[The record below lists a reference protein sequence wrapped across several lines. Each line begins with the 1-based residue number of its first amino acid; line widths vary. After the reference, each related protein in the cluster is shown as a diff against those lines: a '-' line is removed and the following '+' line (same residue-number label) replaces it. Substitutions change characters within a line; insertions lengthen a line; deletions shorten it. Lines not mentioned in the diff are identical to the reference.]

1 MSQKSQLPADIAAF
15 VVGLLFA
22 GGLVL
27 GGMTQPAK
35 VIAFL
40 DVAGGAWDP
49 SLAFVMGGAILVHAP
64 IYALVTRRRSQ
75 PVLQDRFHVPQR
87 RDITVPLIAG
97 SGLFGI
103 GWGLGGYCP
112 GPGITAAATLGVEA
126 LTFVGSMTLGMLL
139 HHLISRP
146 QSSKPTRDRP
156 APETSPADA

>member
-1 MSQKSQLPADIAAF
+1 VSARSSLPADVAAF

-64 IYALVTRRRSQ
+64 VYALVARRRSQ
-75 PVLQDRFHVPQR
+75 PAFDARFHIPQR
-87 RDITVPLIAG
+87 QDITVPLLAG

-112 GPGITAAATLGVEA
+112 GPALVSLPTLGLEA
-126 LTFVGSMTLGMLL
+126 LTFVGAMTVGMLL
-139 HHLISRP
+139 HHLITRP
-146 QSSKPTRDRP
+146 KTSAASSSP
-156 APETSPADA
+156 APRGADA

>member
-1 MSQKSQLPADIAAF
+1 VSQRSHLPADIAAF

-27 GGMTQPAK
+27 GGMTQPSK

-40 DVAGGAWDP
+40 DVAGGSWDP

-64 IYALVTRRRSQ
+64 IYALVVRRRSQ
-75 PVLQDRFHVPQR
+75 PVLQARFHVPQR
-87 RDITVPLIAG
+87 RDITVPLLAG

-112 GPGITAAATLGVEA
+112 GPGMVSAPTLGLEA
-126 LTFVGSMTLGMLL
+126 LTFVGAMSVGMLL
-139 HHLISRP
+139 HHLITRPKATPRETAPGASR
-146 QSSKPTRDRP
+146 
-156 APETSPADA
+156 ADA

>member
-1 MSQKSQLPADIAAF
+1 VSRRSTLPADIAAF

-27 GGMTQPAK
+27 GGMTQPSK

-64 IYALVTRRRSQ
+64 VYALVVRRRSQ
-75 PVLQDRFHVPQR
+75 PVLQSRFHVPQR
-87 RDITVPLIAG
+87 RDITVPLLAG

-112 GPGITAAATLGVEA
+112 GPALVSMPTLGLEA
-126 LTFVGSMTLGMLL
+126 LTFVGAMTVGMLL
-139 HHLISRP
+139 HHLIGRTKPSKTETQAPRASR
-146 QSSKPTRDRP
+146 
-156 APETSPADA
+156 ADA

>member
-1 MSQKSQLPADIAAF
+1 VSRRSTLPADIAAF

-64 IYALVTRRRSQ
+64 VYAFVVRRRSQ
-75 PVLQDRFHVPQR
+75 PVLQARFHVPQR
-87 RDITVPLIAG
+87 RDITVPLLAG

-112 GPGITAAATLGVEA
+112 GPALVSVPTLGLEA
-126 LTFVGSMTLGMLL
+126 LTFVGAMTVGMLL
-139 HHLISRP
+139 HHLIGRTP
-146 QSSKPTRDRP
+146 SSKPETQ
-156 APETSPADA
+156 APRASRADA